1 MKLGIMQ
8 GRLARPEGDR
18 LQAFPRDSWA
28 SEFALAA
35 EAGLDCI
42 EWIYDSY
49 GEDVNPL
56 ADDVGVRRIHEL
68 AAAHGVAVRS
78 LCADWLM
85 EHPPFGE
92 GAGPWADRLAWL
104 LARSGEAGFK
114 RIVVPFVDTAAPSD
128 VDRRRAVVA
137 AVIRALPEAERHGLE
152 LHLET
157 SLGPDAFAGLLGELD
172 HPLVWVNYDS
182 GNSASL
188 GYDPTEE
195 FEAYGTRIGS
205 FHIKDRVRRG
215 GSVPLGTGDARLE
228 LVFGLL
234 EQIGYRGDAILQAA
248 RGRPGDEVAWAR
260 HNIALVRAQFARVM

>member
-1 MKLGIMQ
+1 MQ
-8 GRLARPEGDR
+8 GRLAPPEGDR

-28 SEFALAA
+28 SEFAPAA
-35 EAGLDCI
+35 EAGFDCI

-56 ADDVGVRRIHEL
+56 AEDDGVRQIREL

-85 EHPPFGE
+85 EHPPFGQ
-92 GAGPWADRLAWL
+92 GADPWADGLAWL
-104 LARSGEAGFK
+104 LARSAQAGFE
-114 RIVVPFVDTAAPSD
+114 RIVVPFVDAAAPSD
-128 VDRRRAVVA
+128 GDRRRAIVA
-137 AVIRALPEAERHGLE
+137 AVNRALPDAERHGIE

-157 SLGPDAFAGLLGELD
+157 SLGPQDFAGLLGELD

-182 GNSASL
+182 GNSAAL

-195 FEAYGTRIGS
+195 FDAYGTRIGS
-205 FHIKDRVRRG
+205 FHIKDRVRDG
-215 GSVPLGTGDARLE
+215 GSVPLGTGDAKLE
-228 LVFGLL
+228 LVFGLF

-248 RGRPGDEVAWAR
+248 RGSLGDELAWAR
-260 HNIALVRAQFARVM
+260 QNITLVRAQSARAI